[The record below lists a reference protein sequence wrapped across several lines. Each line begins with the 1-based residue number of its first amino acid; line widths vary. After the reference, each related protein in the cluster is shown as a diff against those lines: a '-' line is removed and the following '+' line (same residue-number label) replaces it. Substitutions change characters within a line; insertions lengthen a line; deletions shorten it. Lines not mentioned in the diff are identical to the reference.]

1 MKRLAAM
8 KKKLLLLTAALC
20 LSLAASSAQAIYYPP
35 CDTYCPT
42 VAPASVCMCPK
53 WTDRPYRI
61 VTCSSWNSVGS
72 CWYE

>member
-1 MKRLAAM
+1 MNRKG
-8 KKKLLLLTAALC
+8 KLLFLLALLALGFALQAAP
-20 LSLAASSAQAIYYPP
+20 SEAIGYPP

-42 VAPASVCMCPK
+42 VASSSTCMCPK

-61 VTCSSWNSVGS
+61 VTCSSWTRVGA

>member
-1 MKRLAAM
+1 MNRKG
-8 KKKLLLLTAALC
+8 KLLLLMALLALSFALQAAP
-20 LSLAASSAQAIYYPP
+20 SEAIGYPP

-42 VAPASVCMCPK
+42 VTSGATCMCPK

-61 VTCSSWNSVGS
+61 VTCGSWNRVGA